1 MRMLLIHGIV
11 WVLPNLLFFTLILN
25 ASRDGPLLERYGRFG
40 RLQVQRAALGSQPPR
55 DRF

>member
-1 MRMLLIHGIV
+1 MQMLLIHLII

-40 RLQVQRAALGSQPPR
+40 RGII
-55 DRF
+55 